1 MIKLFEESMENIAVV
16 GIANLFPGSSAPEEF
31 WQQLLKKQDC
41 RSKATKE
48 QMGVDPAKYTGKKGD
63 TDKFY
68 CVHGGYIR
76 DFDFDASAFA
86 QLTNENGLTH
96 HYLNQLDDLNK
107 WALYVTQHALTDAG
121 YWGSDKLED
130 CGVILGNLSFPTKS
144 SNHLFMP
151 LYHQVVDGAL
161 KQVLSDDFQLTHF
174 SDTDISQTNVHADN
188 A

>member
-1 MIKLFEESMENIAVV
+1 MENIAVV

-76 DFDFDASAFA
+76 DFDLDSSAFV
-86 QLTNENGLTH
+86 QSINGLTAD
-96 HYLNQLDDLNK
+96 YLNQ
-107 WALYVTQHALTDAG
+107 
-121 YWGSDKLED
+121 
-130 CGVILGNLSFPTKS
+130 FR
-144 SNHLFMP
+144 
-151 LYHQVVDGAL
+151 
-161 KQVLSDDFQLTHF
+161 
-174 SDTDISQTNVHADN
+174 
-188 A
+188 